1 MANPVDNPLLSTEEI
16 GFACGRSAD
25 WARRKAAAGE
35 FGPVVQDNPRGR
47 VYAHASGVQ
56 SYLNQRVQRQ
66 VTAEQ
71 ARIEAT
77 ATSGFWR
84 WKADKD
90 RRQRQAS

>member
-1 MANPVDNPLLSTEEI
+1 MANLVDDPLLSTEEI

-35 FGPVVQDNPRGR
+35 FGPVVQDGPRGR
-47 VYAHASGVQ
+47 VYAYASGVCR
-56 SYLNQRVQRQ
+56 YLNQRVQRQ

-77 ATSGFWR
+77 ATSGFWQ
-84 WKADKD
+84 WKANKD
-90 RRQRQAS
+90 RGQRQAS